1 MLHLACILFCDRCEA
16 ATARTERGWRAYL
29 ETGGGADPFVIVL
42 CPECAE
48 RRIGEDEA
56 ASSE

>member
-1 MLHLACILFCDRCEA
+1 VLHLSCILFCDRCDA
-16 ATARTERGWRAYL
+16 AAARTERGWRAYL
-29 ETGGGADPFVIVL
+29 EDCGGAVPLVVVL

-56 ASSE
+56 AWWE

>member
-1 MLHLACILFCDRCEA
+1 VLRLACLLFCDRCDA
-16 ATARTERGWRAYL
+16 VAARTQRGWRAYL
-29 ETGGGADPFVIVL
+29 EAVEGGAPSVTVL

-56 ASSE
+56 GLE